1 MSRSNGPPNQPPAW
15 PTSRPQQS
23 GQPGNA
29 PQGQGYDVYDP
40 YYTQAPQQ
48 GQPAQPAP
56 QGQPRAPAQTPYSTA
71 PQQMTPQPAALS
83 SRQPRI
89 QAPTAAPP
97 ARSPQHGLPPVA
109 YAPQQQ
115 QAYVP
120 PSQPVS
126 PTQGYPSQTYPAQ
139 PAAAAPYPG
148 QQDPRFTAPSPYD
161 APQSSAYRQPAYQ
174 PTFHPVPSFE
184 AGGQGGYGQPPQ
196 ARPPSAQPQAW
207 QAPGSNDYDA
217 QGYNLDSYAPTQ
229 NSQRPGDLVA
239 TPRTA
244 PPAWTP
250 SAADSYG
257 DPRTQPTRQP
267 QRDAPNYAEAPSFA
281 PPAYSQPS
289 HAQALE
295 PAHDDEEYDEALEEE
310 APRRRW
316 GLIAASLVGAI
327 ALGGG
332 LAYGYKA
339 FVAAPAQV
347 AGVPQVKAGSSPVKV
362 KPADPGGTKF
372 ANTDSKMMESLSG
385 SQATTSEN
393 GTRAVQTM
401 TIGRDGSIAAGSP
414 SAPPG
419 PPVAA
424 SSPPTPQAAA
434 ASLATATPV
443 PGMTLILPP
452 SASGPRPQQAQAAAP
467 ALPQAA
473 PVPPKAVAP
482 KVIAAASPAA
492 LEAVEAPASQV
503 KKVAVP
509 VKKTAPAAVGAPGAG
524 GNGFVAVLASVP
536 VSGSSRVAAMQ
547 QYADLQQ
554 KYGGALANKAP
565 DVVEATTEKGAY
577 HRLVVGPPASREAA
591 GSVCT
596 QLKAAGYT
604 KDCWVTAF

>member
-1 MSRSNGPPNQPPAW
+1 
-15 PTSRPQQS
+15 
-23 GQPGNA
+23 
-29 PQGQGYDVYDP
+29 
-40 YYTQAPQQ
+40 
-48 GQPAQPAP
+48 
-56 QGQPRAPAQTPYSTA
+56 
-71 PQQMTPQPAALS
+71 MTPQPAALS

-97 ARSPQHGLPPVA
+97 ARSPQHGLPPAA
-109 YAPQQQ
+109 YTPQQP

-120 PSQPVS
+120 PSQTAA
-126 PTQGYPSQTYPAQ
+126 PTQGYPVQGYPTQTYAAPA
-139 PAAAAPYPG
+139 PPTAPYPG
-148 QQDPRFTAPSPYD
+148 QQDPRFAGPSPYD
-161 APQSSAYRQPAYQ
+161 APQSQAYRQPAPQ
-174 PTFHPVPSFE
+174 PTFNPGPSFD
-184 AGGQGGYGQPPQ
+184 AGGQSGYGQSPQ
-196 ARPPSAQPQAW
+196 ARQPSAQPPAW
-207 QAPGSNDYDA
+207 QAPGVNDYDA

-229 NSQRPGDLVA
+229 NSPRPGELMA

-250 SAADSYG
+250 SAADSYA
-257 DPRTQPTRQP
+257 DPRTQPTRSP

-281 PPAYSQPS
+281 PPAHSQPS
-289 HAQALE
+289 QAQALE

-347 AGVPQVKAGSSPVKV
+347 AGVPQVKAGSLPVKV

-385 SQATTSEN
+385 SQATTSES

-401 TIGRDGSIAAGSP
+401 TISRDGSIAAGGP

-452 SASGPRPQQAQAAAP
+452 SASGPRPQQVQAAAP

-473 PVPPKAVAP
+473 PVPPKVVAP
-482 KVIAAASPAA
+482 KVIAAAPPSAVDAFDAA
-492 LEAVEAPASQV
+492 AAPA

-509 VKKTAPAAVGAPGAG
+509 VKKVAPAAVGAPGAG

-565 DVVEATTEKGAY
+565 DVVEAATEKGAF